1 MSLKSSF
8 AIVLRV
14 LRSKRNISQRDFGD
28 TSRTFLSRLEGARAS
43 ITLDKL
49 EQVSQRLQLSPLT
62 ILTLTLSEQSGRTA
76 TDLID
81 SLRCEIEQLQGDG
94 GVSGLEIPTR
104 LDVRS
109 RSRLQPSLATRTKR
123 TETPPAL

>member
-49 EQVSQRLQLSPLT
+49 EQVSRRLQLSLLT
-62 ILTLTLSEQSGRTA
+62 ILTLTLSEQSGRPA
-76 TDLID
+76 ADLID
-81 SLRCEIEQLQGDG
+81 SLRCEIEHLQGDG
-94 GVSGLEIPTR
+94 GVPGLEVAF
-104 LDVRS
+104 DGRS
-109 RSRLQPSLATRTKR
+109 PSRLQPSLVTRAKQA
-123 TETPPAL
+123 EPPAL

>member
-8 AIVLRV
+8 AIVLRA

-43 ITLDKL
+43 ITLDKF

-62 ILTLTLSEQSGRTA
+62 ILTITLSEQSGRPA
-76 TDLID
+76 ADLID
-81 SLRCEIEQLQGDG
+81 SLRCEIEHLQGDG
-94 GVSGLEIPTR
+94 GLPGLEVVADGR
-104 LDVRS
+104 LS
-109 RSRLQPSLATRTKR
+109 SRLQPSFAASAKQ
-123 TETPPAL
+123 TEIRSPVL